1 MTLPDLAALE
11 AARDTAREAAAR
23 ANASVT
29 AAKEAL
35 GLAEKASE
43 AADFAAHGARRAL
56 AAARI
61 AIAIRGDEEA
71 TARLRDLSRTQH
83 RRGHPSDQ
91 RLINLGAACGGDQ
104 STWVVA
110 TGAGCGALP
119 ILDLATE
126 RRTSDAEVEAI
137 RRLLP
142 DPGPATDP

>member
-11 AARDTAREAAAR
+11 AALNAAQEAATR

-43 AADFAAHGARRAL
+43 AADFALLDARRAWDS
-56 AAARI
+56 AKI
-61 AIAIRGDEEA
+61 AIAIRDDEEA
-71 TARLRDLSRTQH
+71 TARLRDLGRMQ
-83 RRGHPSDQ
+83 RRGGHPADR
-91 RLINLGAACGGDQ
+91 RLISLGAAYGGDQ

-119 ILDLATE
+119 ILDLATQE
-126 RRTSDAEVEAI
+126 PT
-137 RRLLP
+137 P
-142 DPGPATDP
+142 